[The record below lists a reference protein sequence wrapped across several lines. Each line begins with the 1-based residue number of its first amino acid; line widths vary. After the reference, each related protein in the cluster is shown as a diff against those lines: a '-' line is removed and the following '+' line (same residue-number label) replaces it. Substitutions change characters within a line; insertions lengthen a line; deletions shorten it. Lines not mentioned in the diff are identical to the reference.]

1 MTFGGGPRACI
12 GYRFSLVEY
21 VSALPV
27 VANTEMLTQMD
38 RMRALIFTLVR
49 AFAFAP
55 AIDPSEL
62 RTRPG
67 IVLRPFLA
75 GAPNEGSQIPL
86 MVTRYP
92 DW

>member
-1 MTFGGGPRACI
+1 
-12 GYRFSLVEY
+12 
-21 VSALPV
+21 
-27 VANTEMLTQMD
+27 
-38 RMRALIFTLVR
+38 MRALIFTLVR

-75 GAPNEGSQIPL
+75 SAPNEGSQIPL
-86 MVTRYP
+86 MVTRCQ